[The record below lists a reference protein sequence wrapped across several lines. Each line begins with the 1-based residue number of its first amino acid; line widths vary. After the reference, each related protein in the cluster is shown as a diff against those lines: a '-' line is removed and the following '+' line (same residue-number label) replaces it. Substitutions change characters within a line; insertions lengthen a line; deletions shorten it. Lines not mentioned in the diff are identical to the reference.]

1 MSSEKTPM
9 ERATDALAKAGVQHA
24 QLRDHYAERVVVALL
39 DDPEFANRIRDWRL
53 APCEHSQVRNQWRHD
68 NTGEPLVYEQACSP
82 CLRDRLTAHLLNGAA

>member
-9 ERATDALAKAGVQHA
+9 ERAADALAKAGVQHA
-24 QLRDHYAERVVVALL
+24 QLRDHYTERVVVALL

-53 APCEHSQVRNQWRHD
+53 APCEHSRPLRYGPVLGQS
-68 NTGEPLVYEQACSP
+68 EPRYEQACSP